1 MGTTG
6 SSEGGKVSA
15 SLPELIARIRGFSPV
30 PLAVGFGVANRTHF
44 EAVAASGADGVVIG
58 SRIVTVIQDAPQEQQ
73 TSALEAYC
81 RSISLKGTPR
91 ESKPAAQVHTTELPA
106 KGNGHANGAHPSAP
120 VSPALPIPASDP
132 LSQIEPSKQAT
143 EEAAETLPARF
154 GAFGGQYVPESLVD
168 CLAELEQ
175 AHMAALADPE
185 FWKEFKGMY
194 GYMNRPSELYLA
206 ERLTEHTGGA
216 KIWMKWVTL
225 AGRERGPI

>member
-6 SSEGGKVSA
+6 SSSGSSVSA
-15 SLPELIARIRGFSPV
+15 SLPELIARIRSFTPV

-58 SRIVTVIQDAPQEQQ
+58 SRIVSVIKEAPAEQA

-81 RSISLKGTPR
+81 REISLKGTPR
-91 ESKPAAQVHTTELPA
+91 ESHPIKAKSLSLPA
-106 KGNGHANGAHPSAP
+106 TGNGHANGAHPSAP
-120 VSPALPIPASDP
+120 VSPALPIPAADP
-132 LSQIEPSKQAT
+132 LAVQEPKAVDPNH
-143 EEAAETLPARF
+143 LPSRF

-175 AHMAALADPE
+175 AHKDALADPKFWEE
-185 FWKEFKGMY
+185 FRGMY

-206 ERLTEHTGGA
+206 PRLTEHAGGA
-216 KIWMKWVTL
+216 QIWMK
-225 AGRERGPI
+225 